1 MINIGNWLNKSL
13 LLAAILLITFFPVIT
28 PTVYAVSSWSGDTW
42 EGNTWSGDTWKGNP
56 WDGSSFKWQGESPG
70 ASQDG
75 NSGNPWSQSG
85 FDGDGTN
92 GNRWMQEGYEGSPY
106 GENSW
111 LQDGYSG
118 YLGNLSPGYLD
129 GPPGTKPEGSF
140 DSGNITNSVSTPFY
154 DSQGFKAAEYVVSDV
169 LGGQAQLAETGLA
182 HQRYLDA
189 GIDHKWEPGLRMRG
203 DLLVNGFKLAGVDNT
218 VTDTYDTGSTLAEG
232 YEGYQKFKDARS
244 TVTDTE
250 ETLSKTKNSLQQNSK
265 TSKLQQGLNKASNLA
280 KAAPVEKVLSK
291 FSVPGAMLGS
301 VASGTGTLDSVKSA
315 VGDWDSSSGS
325 ERTASVAGI
334 GENAGN
340 FAMNAG
346 TVALAAPV
354 PGARVAGGIA
364 IAGGAA
370 LWGVSKGVKFAANN
384 FDKIKSAAS
393 KLGNTVKKTGSAI
406 KDGAQKAWD
415 SVTGL
420 FS

>member
-1 MINIGNWLNKSL
+1 MKKNTINKQRTSTRWEGLKWVINIGNWLNKSL

-203 DLLVNGFKLAGVDNT
+203 TFLLM
-218 VTDTYDTGSTLAEG
+218 
-232 YEGYQKFKDARS
+232 
-244 TVTDTE
+244 
-250 ETLSKTKNSLQQNSK
+250 
-265 TSKLQQGLNKASNLA
+265 ASN
-280 KAAPVEKVLSK
+280 
-291 FSVPGAMLGS
+291 
-301 VASGTGTLDSVKSA
+301 
-315 VGDWDSSSGS
+315 
-325 ERTASVAGI
+325 
-334 GENAGN
+334 
-340 FAMNAG
+340 
-346 TVALAAPV
+346 
-354 PGARVAGGIA
+354 
-364 IAGGAA
+364 
-370 LWGVSKGVKFAANN
+370 
-384 FDKIKSAAS
+384 
-393 KLGNTVKKTGSAI
+393 
-406 KDGAQKAWD
+406 
-415 SVTGL
+415 
-420 FS
+420 